1 MKTYKQ
7 ELPELKLKYKS
18 GNFKKVKITNSNE
31 AYITIKEFFD
41 ADTIEYSEEMFVLF
55 MNRANNTIG
64 YIKVSAGGTT
74 ATITDPKVIMS
85 SALLSGAN
93 AMILAHNHPSGNLT
107 PSNADKQVT
116 NKIKKAAALLEI
128 QLLDHLVI
136 SDEGYYSLA
145 DEGLL

>member
-1 MKTYKQ
+1 
-7 ELPELKLKYKS
+7 
-18 GNFKKVKITNSNE
+18 
-31 AYITIKEFFD
+31 
-41 ADTIEYSEEMFVLF
+41 
-55 MNRANNTIG
+55 
-64 YIKVSAGGTT
+64 
-74 ATITDPKVIMS
+74 MS